1 MDSLHSM
8 HVLLGSMCFFAL
20 VFHVANRLSDRYV
33 KVYRD
38 FSIPEQGDWCS
49 RCVSSS
55 CAAVGIACS
64 NSLLVSAV
72 STRPSTR
79 W

>member
-1 MDSLHSM
+1 METMNAMHSM

-20 VFHVANRLSDRYV
+20 VFHVANRLSDRFL

-49 RCVSSS
+49 RCASIDRCLSRRAS
-55 CAAVGIACS
+55 MYSI
-64 NSLLVSAV
+64 
-72 STRPSTR
+72 
-79 W
+79 